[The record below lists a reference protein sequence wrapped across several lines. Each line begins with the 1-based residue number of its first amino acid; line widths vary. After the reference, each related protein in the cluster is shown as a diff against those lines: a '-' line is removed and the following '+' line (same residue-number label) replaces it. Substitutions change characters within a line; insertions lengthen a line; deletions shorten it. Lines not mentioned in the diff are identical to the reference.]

1 MHEGAEGEL
10 ESLCHFSKGLS
21 GRAGELPPCAP
32 TEPDVTVS
40 RHPAPVIDRSRR
52 VQISQCANR
61 PGLALCILLSHSY
74 A

>member
-1 MHEGAEGEL
+1 MRFYIAIVAGYIGVIG
-10 ESLCHFSKGLS
+10 SRKGTS
-21 GRAGELPPCAP
+21 PCAP

-61 PGLALCILLSHSY
+61 LGSALCILLNHSY